1 MAWFAN
7 HYVCARCGWFWTDEW
22 SCTCDDD
29 CPECGARHMSP
40 VESDDLTLVIRKRGA
55 MFVVWRS
62 TPSAEDGPDYREVIE
77 FPTYDRALRFVGV
90 TVEEGFDPLHRE

>member
-7 HYVCARCGWFWTDEW
+7 HYVCSRCGSFWTDEW
-22 SCTCDDD
+22 SCACDDD

-40 VESDDLTLVIRKRGA
+40 TESDDLTYVIRERRG

-62 TPSAEDGPDYREVIE
+62 LPSANDDPDYREVIE
-77 FPTYDRALRFVGV
+77 FPTYERAV
-90 TVEEGFDPLHRE
+90 TFIGGPAETGFDPLNRA